1 MKKIWKTSVVVT
13 LAVMA
18 FSGCGKAE
26 AFAYKQFDNIQ
37 FTCALE
43 EGAGQGISVGGQT
56 GMRIQEDG
64 SFSASY
70 YAMDTEDTGEDY
82 QGGTMYYGSG
92 FGQIAEPVR
101 VDDYTYKAK
110 VESITYSEAGE
121 ESLQGG
127 MRMVYTEVYG
137 LEEAEE
143 FMIYLPGKKV
153 TQLPEAYIEGV
164 KEQLCDENGNMPE
177 TLPFYGIFNESTET
191 GFVGEEIDNP

>member
-1 MKKIWKTSVVVT
+1 MKKIWKISVVVT

-70 YAMDTEDTGEDY
+70 YAMDMEDTGEDY

-110 VESITYSEAGE
+110 VGE
-121 ESLQGG
+121 HHLLGS
-127 MRMVYTEVYG
+127 RRRKP
-137 LEEAEE
+137 
-143 FMIYLPGKKV
+143 PGRY
-153 TQLPEAYIEGV
+153 A
-164 KEQLCDENGNMPE
+164 
-177 TLPFYGIFNESTET
+177 YGIYRGLRT
-191 GFVGEEIDNP
+191 GRGRGIYDLSAREKGGAAAGSIHKRGKGTAL

>member
-1 MKKIWKTSVVVT
+1 MKKTWKITIVLT

-18 FSGCGKAE
+18 FSGCGKADT
-26 AFAYKQFDNIQ
+26 FAYKQFDNIQ
-37 FTCALE
+37 FTGALE
-43 EGAGQGISVGGQT
+43 DSEGLGIAVGGQT

-70 YAMDTEDTGEDY
+70 YAMDMEDTGEDY

-121 ESLQGG
+121 ESLQGD
-127 MRMVYTEVYG
+127 MRMGIYRG
-137 LEEAEE
+137 LRTGRGGG
-143 FMIYLPGKKV
+143 IYDLSARKKGGAAAGSIHKRGKG
-153 TQLPEAYIEGV
+153 TAL
-164 KEQLCDENGNMPE
+164 
-177 TLPFYGIFNESTET
+177 
-191 GFVGEEIDNP
+191 

>member
-1 MKKIWKTSVVVT
+1 MKKIWKITIVLTLVVMV
-13 LAVMA
+13 

-43 EGAGQGISVGGQT
+43 EGAGQGIAVGGQT
-56 GMRIQEDG
+56 SMRIQEDG

-70 YAMDTEDTGEDY
+70 YAMDMEDTGEDY

-101 VDDYTYKAK
+101 VDDYTYRAK
-110 VESITYSEAGE
+110 VESITWSETDGE
-121 ESLQGG
+121 SFQGG

-143 FMIYLPGKKV
+143 FMIYLPGKKGDAAAGSV
-153 TQLPEAYIEGV
+153 HRKCKGTALR
-164 KEQLCDENGNMPE
+164 
-177 TLPFYGIFNESTET
+177 
-191 GFVGEEIDNP
+191 